1 MKIELNKITKDLEQG
16 AVTDNEA
23 RTLLLGLLIV
33 SDSILAKHK
42 LTIKVHDYGIY
53 QLRQNGEYL
62 MEAEKLDCHK
72 RAREIVEKYSR

>member
-1 MKIELNKITKDLEQG
+1 MKKELFQITKDLAQDKITEQ
-16 AVTDNEA
+16 EA

-33 SDSILAKHK
+33 SESTLAKHK
-42 LTIKVHDYGIY
+42 LTIKEHGYGMY
-53 QLRQNGEYL
+53 QLRQNGEFL